1 MIGYEVFGTI
11 SLCSNQNLL
20 RDKGWHPTPILGTM
34 AAAAVASKLLRLTER
49 EVLMALG
56 IAGSEAGG
64 LGQNFG
70 TMTKPLHAGF
80 AARSGLFAALLA
92 KEGISADDHILE
104 AERGFGT
111 AFFGREGHDLAKIG
125 QTLGNPYKVISPGIN
140 IKPYPCCR
148 GAHKSIDAALA
159 LRKKIP
165 NMPAEAGEI
174 ESIECDLHLD
184 GPTLYHIP
192 QTGLEGKF
200 SIAYCVSG
208 ALLKGSVRLEDFL
221 DQKLAEPAL
230 QQLVKK
236 VVNIRIPGEE
246 EVVTLKM
253 KDGRR
258 FSHAVRVA
266 KGDAQSNPLS
276 DEEVA
281 DKFQACARTI
291 LPARRIKAAV
301 QQIEKMEKG
310 KKFWQFMDRILGAI

>member
-1 MIGYEVFGTI
+1 
-11 SLCSNQNLL
+11 
-20 RDKGWHPTPILGTM
+20 
-34 AAAAVASKLLRLTER
+34 
-49 EVLMALG
+49 MALG
-56 IAGSEAGG
+56 IAGSSAGG

-80 AARSGLFAALLA
+80 SARNGLFAAQLA

-111 AFFGREGHDLAKIG
+111 AFFGREGHDLGKIG
-125 QTLGNPYKVISPGIN
+125 ETLGNPFKVIFPGIN

-159 LRKKIP
+159 LREKIP
-165 NMPAEAGEI
+165 NMPAEAEQI
-174 ESIECDLHLD
+174 ESVECDLHLD

-200 SIAYCVSG
+200 SIAYCVSL
-208 ALLKGSVRLEDFL
+208 ALLKGSVILEDFL
-221 DQKLAEPAL
+221 DQKLADPAL
-230 QQLVKK
+230 QQLIKK

-246 EVVTLKM
+246 EVITIKM
-253 KDGRR
+253 KDGRS

-276 DEEVA
+276 DAEVA
-281 DKFQACARTI
+281 DKFQSCARTI
-291 LPARRIKAAV
+291 LPARKIKTAV
-301 QQIEKMEKG
+301 QQMEKLE
-310 KKFWQFMDRILGAI
+310 KVKDFRQFMDKIMGGV